1 MKQQFKRFLTA
12 ILLATLMLTGCASE
26 TSTKSEPKTNEVA
39 KEKKTEN
46 KNKEENKKTQ
56 TAQQK
61 TPNKETPAPVTTT
74 PTTSFSLASIPA
86 YSGKPYVAVND
97 NKPFFPNN
105 LSNKPFE
112 SYSNLDQLGR
122 CGVATACITK
132 ALMPTTKRGSIASV
146 KPSGW
151 QTVRY
156 EVVGKGSSGYLYNR
170 CHLIGYQLTGENA
183 NVKNLITGTRYLNIE
198 GMLPFEN
205 MVTDYI
211 KETNQP
217 VYYRVTPIFDGNNL
231 VASGVLMEAKSLAD
245 NGASILFNVFCYNVQ
260 PGVNINYAN
269 GTSSVA
275 NTSNSSS
282 KQQAQTTKQAKSTP
296 QPKQN
301 TPVTASYIG
310 NKNTRKFHRG
320 DCRMVARMSQ
330 SNKVTF
336 NNRDSAVSQ
345 GYNPCKICNP

>member
-122 CGVATACITK
+122 CGVATA
-132 ALMPTTKRGSIASV
+132 
-146 KPSGW
+146 
-151 QTVRY
+151 
-156 EVVGKGSSGYLYNR
+156 
-170 CHLIGYQLTGENA
+170 
-183 NVKNLITGTRYLNIE
+183 
-198 GMLPFEN
+198 
-205 MVTDYI
+205 
-211 KETNQP
+211 
-217 VYYRVTPIFDGNNL
+217 
-231 VASGVLMEAKSLAD
+231 
-245 NGASILFNVFCYNVQ
+245 
-260 PGVNINYAN
+260 
-269 GTSSVA
+269 
-275 NTSNSSS
+275 
-282 KQQAQTTKQAKSTP
+282 
-296 QPKQN
+296 
-301 TPVTASYIG
+301 
-310 NKNTRKFHRG
+310 
-320 DCRMVARMSQ
+320 
-330 SNKVTF
+330 
-336 NNRDSAVSQ
+336 
-345 GYNPCKICNP
+345 

>member
-1 MKQQFKRFLTA
+1 MKLKFQRFLSA
-12 ILLATLMLTGCASE
+12 ILLATLLLTGCASE
-26 TSTKSEPKTNEVA
+26 TTPKSEPKTSEVA
-39 KEKKTEN
+39 QDKKTEN
-46 KNKEENKKTQ
+46 KKQEEQKTTQNKEAST
-56 TAQQK
+56 
-61 TPNKETPAPVTTT
+61 PVTTT
-74 PTTSFSLASIPA
+74 PQTNFSLASIPA
-86 YSGKPYVAVND
+86 YSGKPYVVVND

-105 LSNKPFE
+105 LNNKPFE
-112 SYSNLDQLGR
+112 SYSNLDSLGR

-132 ALMPTTKRGSIASV
+132 ALMPTTKRGSIADV

-156 EVVGKGSSGYLYNR
+156 EVVGKGSAGYLYNR

-217 VYYRVTPIFDGNNL
+217 VYYRVTPVFDGNNL

-260 PGVNINYAN
+260 PGVAINYAN
-269 GTSSVA
+269 GTSSA
-275 NTSNSSS
+275 TSSS
-282 KQQAQTTKQAKSTP
+282 QPAPQQNTQKAPSKPQPAQSTP
-296 QPKQN
+296 VN
-301 TPVTASYIG
+301 AAYIG
-310 NKNTRKFHRG
+310 NKNTKKFHRS
-320 DCRMVARMSQ
+320 DCRMVTRMSPA
-330 SNKVTF
+330 NKVTF
-336 NNRDSAVSQ
+336 DNRDSAISQ

>member
-1 MKQQFKRFLTA
+1 MSSDWL
-12 ILLATLMLTGCASE
+12 SV
-26 TSTKSEPKTNEVA
+26 NW
-39 KEKKTEN
+39 
-46 KNKEENKKTQ
+46 
-56 TAQQK
+56 
-61 TPNKETPAPVTTT
+61 
-74 PTTSFSLASIPA
+74 
-86 YSGKPYVAVND
+86 GK
-97 NKPFFPNN
+97 
-105 LSNKPFE
+105 
-112 SYSNLDQLGR
+112 
-122 CGVATACITK
+122 
-132 ALMPTTKRGSIASV
+132 
-146 KPSGW
+146 
-151 QTVRY
+151 
-156 EVVGKGSSGYLYNR
+156 
-170 CHLIGYQLTGENA
+170 NA

-275 NTSNSSS
+275 NTSNASS

-310 NKNTRKFHRG
+310 NKNTREIPSWRLPYV
-320 DCRMVARMSQ
+320 VARMSQ

>member
-132 ALMPTTKRGSIASV
+132 ALMPTTKRGSIATV

-183 NVKNLITGTRYLNIE
+183 NVKNLITGTRSLKIW
-198 GMLPFEN
+198 LPTISKKQINLSTTVSHLSLMAIILWLLVFLWKRSPLLI
-205 MVTDYI
+205 MVL
-211 KETNQP
+211 Q
-217 VYYRVTPIFDGNNL
+217 F
-231 VASGVLMEAKSLAD
+231 SS
-245 NGASILFNVFCYNVQ
+245 
-260 PGVNINYAN
+260 
-269 GTSSVA
+269 TSSVIM
-275 NTSNSSS
+275 
-282 KQQAQTTKQAKSTP
+282 
-296 QPKQN
+296 
-301 TPVTASYIG
+301 Y
-310 NKNTRKFHRG
+310 
-320 DCRMVARMSQ
+320 SQ
-330 SNKVTF
+330 V
-336 NNRDSAVSQ
+336 
-345 GYNPCKICNP
+345 

>member
-1 MKQQFKRFLTA
+1 MKQQYKRFLTA
-12 ILLATLMLTGCASE
+12 ILLATLLLTGCASE
-26 TSTKSEPKTNEVA
+26 TTTNSEPKTSEVA
-39 KEKKTEN
+39 KSKQTEN
-46 KNKEENKKTQ
+46 KNKEEKKNQ
-56 TAQQK
+56 TAQQD
-61 TPNKETPAPVTTT
+61 TPAPVTTA
-74 PTTSFSLASIPA
+74 PTTNFSLSSIPA
-86 YSGKPYVAVND
+86 YSGKPYVVIND

-132 ALMPTTKRGSIASV
+132 ALMPTTKRGSIADV

-156 EVVGKGSSGYLYNR
+156 EAVGKGSAGYLYNR

-260 PGVNINYAN
+260 PGVNINYAD
-269 GTSSVA
+269 GTSNASSQ
-275 NTSNSSS
+275 SNSTS
-282 KQQAQTTKQAKSTP
+282 QQSTQKAQSTP
-296 QPKQN
+296 VAA
-301 TPVTASYIG
+301 TYIG
-310 NKNTRKFHRG
+310 NKNTMKFHR
-320 DCRMVARMSQ
+320 DNCRMVARMNQ

-336 NNRDSAVSQ
+336 NNRDSAISQ
-345 GYNPCKICNP
+345 GYNPYKICNP

>member
-86 YSGKPYVAVND
+86 YSGKPYVPVND

-146 KPSGW
+146 KPS
-151 QTVRY
+151 
-156 EVVGKGSSGYLYNR
+156 
-170 CHLIGYQLTGENA
+170 A

-260 PGVNINYAN
+260 PGVNINYVN

-275 NTSNSSS
+275 NTSNASS